1 MIEHLNEIAQNSQHV
16 NWSYLLIFLFSLAE
30 NSLYLGFIV
39 PGTILLIIAGG
50 LAQQG
55 TLSLPIV
62 FLSTCSGTIIGDSIS
77 YWLAYFTSVKV
88 LRKTKIQ
95 SFIQRYNSYFGPNI
109 GRFVLLAHHSVY
121 IRSLIPTIAGV
132 LKINYSKWVMFDIVG
147 ALLSCSMFILIGWLG
162 ANVIQAK
169 SYISMIGLAVVLFII
184 ALGTVCF
191 IVKQGTRTKE
201 G

>member
-1 MIEHLNEIAQNSQHV
+1 MIERLNEIAQSQYV

-88 LRKTKIQ
+88 LRKPKIQ
-95 SFIQRYNSYFGPNI
+95 IFIQRYNSYFGPNI

>member
-1 MIEHLNEIAQNSQHV
+1 MIEHLNEIAQNSQYV